1 VELVTS
7 SANPRL
13 RRARRLRGRRARESL
28 GLFVAEGEDL
38 VAAALAAG
46 IRPLELLATPD
57 AELPPAL
64 ADAAVRVRDDVLAA
78 TSTLEHPARVVGVY
92 RRADLPAAP
101 AAVGLALELHDVRD
115 PGNAGTVL
123 RAAAALGADV
133 VVLGRG
139 CADPTGPRAVR
150 ASMGALFRIPLAP
163 APPAGLRR
171 VALDAHAETA
181 LADVD
186 LAAPTC
192 LVLGG
197 ERAGL
202 PADAAAD
209 VACRIPQSDAVDSLN
224 VAMAATVALYE
235 VARQRGLAGRVSA
248 SGG

>member
-38 VAAALAAG
+38 VASALAAG

-57 AELPPAL
+57 AAVPDDL
-64 ADAAVRVRDDVLAA
+64 AGVAVRVQADVLAG
-78 TSTLEHPARVVGVY
+78 TSTLEHAARVVGVY

-101 AAVGLALELHDVRD
+101 AFATLAVEVHDVRD
-115 PGNAGTVL
+115 PGNAGTVV

-150 ASMGALFRIPLAP
+150 ASMGALFRVPLA
-163 APPAGLRR
+163 ASAPAGLRR
-171 VALDAHAETA
+171 VALDAHAA
-181 LADVD
+181 LPLAEVD
-186 LAAPTC
+186 LTGPVC

-197 ERAGL
+197 ERSGL
-202 PADAAAD
+202 PAGAAAD
-209 VACRIPQSDAVDSLN
+209 VVCRIPQTDAVDSLN

-235 VARQRGLAGRVSA
+235 VARQRAAQATVRA
-248 SGG
+248 

>member
-28 GLFVAEGEDL
+28 GLFLAEGEDL

-57 AELPPAL
+57 AELPAEL
-64 ADAAVRVRDDVLAA
+64 VDDAVRVQAGVLAG
-78 TSTLEHPARVVGVY
+78 TSTLEHPARLVGVY

-101 AAVGLALELHDVRD
+101 TAATLAVEVHDLRD
-115 PGNAGTVL
+115 PGNMGTVV

-150 ASMGALFRIPLAP
+150 ASMGALFRVPLAH
-163 APPAGLRR
+163 AAPAGLRR
-171 VALDAHAETA
+171 VALDAHAAAT

-186 LAAPTC
+186 LTAAVC

-209 VACRIPQSDAVDSLN
+209 VVCRIPQSDAVDSLN

-235 VARQRGLAGRVSA
+235 VARQRRAAGPVSA